1 MYRAQIKQTKKKER
15 SAKMNKETN
24 VTPQAVR
31 HAR

>member
-1 MYRAQIKQTKKKER
+1 MYRAQIKQAKKER
-15 SAKMNKETN
+15 NAKMNKETN